1 MDDTPGP
8 DAGTL
13 RFLKLLVTG
22 LTATMIAGLLVLI
35 VLFVTRFPSPQTPL
49 PEAIALPG
57 GTRATAFTQGA
68 TWYAIVT
75 DGDEILIYDRET
87 GQIAQR
93 IAILPAD

>member
-13 RFLKLLVTG
+13 RFLKTLVTG
-22 LTATMIAGLLVLI
+22 LTVTMIAGLLVLI
-35 VLFVTRFPSPQTPL
+35 VLFVTRFPTPQTPL
-49 PEAIALPG
+49 PDAITLPD

-75 DGDEILIYDRET
+75 EGNEILIYGRDSGE
-87 GQIAQR
+87 IAQR
-93 IAILPAD
+93 IAILPGD